1 LKTIIFLYSKFLK
14 MKLLLLL
21 LLIPVFCQAQNL
33 INGRPFPQQQVNEAV
48 QKAWGEKERALPDA
62 GTHSEPGSASH
73 SGIYHLLQQQE
84 PAARALQT
92 SNLRSGGGIL
102 YIGATPHDTL
112 VVTGAWQYNGPIAVI
127 NDGVLIF
134 NNAHATISGSLI
146 VVGNG
151 QVLATNS
158 YLLFPQQYF
167 YQWGLEGDGH
177 GLLQM
182 RHCTLDFNNM
192 ATPWSMADSSTI
204 NFQNVHFTSSASTI
218 GLNSHSRFIV
228 DTANLLGE
236 IVATD
241 SILLS
246 LRNVDTVIVWHKIQ
260 RGAGL
265 TWTFPNGYQL
275 PHYAIGPDSAGVS
288 GLQYNIELD
297 NIAQVHWA
305 LMPENLTNVNISN
318 STIRSVAV
326 IYRGIETGTAQGLV
340 DNSSYVTSPTF
351 FSDRT
356 FQLTNCSVKTWAVYP
371 TDTTYVDI
379 TSCILGEIGTG
390 GHGHTSCSS
399 MYCDG
404 TGGYFWAN
412 AFGFQSASGCSF
424 SCPVRAEQGG
434 TMIVGFGAISAATG
448 YAIDSGLLI
457 MVQTPT
463 ISPPIAYDGSDI
475 WVGMLTPGTIDSGYI
490 QPLTGSA
497 YILRGPTSRLM
508 SFSSYYVAYQLSGDT
523 TWTITDSI
531 HTSPVTQGTLVRWN
545 TTGIATGHYNMQLI
559 IKDNFGD
566 SVTVPSGLDIAIGT
580 PTPTGIANIPN
591 SDLKV
596 FPNPASNQLTII
608 GDQMPVN
615 KVTLLNMLGQTLF
628 DYNCTDLATKTPL
641 YIDIS
646 NVPAGIYIYRITT
659 TNDRVIE
666 GKVVKM

>member
-1 LKTIIFLYSKFLK
+1 
-14 MKLLLLL
+14 MKQLLLLL
-21 LLIPVFCQAQNL
+21 LLPVFNQAQNL
-33 INGRPFPQQQVNEAV
+33 INGRPFPQKQVNEAI
-48 QKAWGEKERALPDA
+48 QKAWEEKERALP
-62 GTHSEPGSASH
+62 GSAPNNETSSAFH
-73 SGIYHLLQQQE
+73 SGIYHLLQQQD

-92 SNLRSGGGIL
+92 SNLRSGGIL

-112 VVTGAWQYNGPIAVI
+112 VVTGAWQNNGPVAVV

-134 NNAHATISGSLI
+134 TNAHATISGSLI

-151 QVLATNS
+151 KILAANS
-158 YLLFPQQYF
+158 YFYFPQQYF
-167 YQWGLEGDGH
+167 YEWGLQADGH

-182 RHCTLDFNNM
+182 RHCTLDFNGL
-192 ATPWSMADSSTI
+192 ATPIGAADSSTMY
-204 NFQNVHFTSSASTI
+204 FQNAHFTSSASTI
-218 GLNSHSRFIV
+218 GLNGHSNFIV
-228 DTANLLGE
+228 DTADLLGE

-241 SILLS
+241 TILLS
-246 LRNVDTVIVWHKIQ
+246 LRNVDTVIVWHHIQ

-265 TWTFPNGYQL
+265 TWTFPGGYNL
-275 PHYAIGPDSAGVS
+275 SHYAIGPDSTGVS
-288 GLQYNIELD
+288 GLPYTIELD
-297 NIAQVHWA
+297 NIKQVHWA
-305 LMPENLTNVNISN
+305 LMPENMTNVNISN

-399 MYCDG
+399 MFCDG

-412 AFGFQSASGCSF
+412 GFGFQSASGCGLT
-424 SCPVRAEQGG
+424 CPVRAEQGS
-434 TMIVGFGAISAATG
+434 TALVGFCSISAATG

-531 HTSPVTQGTLVRWN
+531 HTTPVTQGTLVRWN

-566 SVTVPSGLDIAIGT
+566 SVTVPSGLNVVIG
-580 PTPTGIANIPN
+580 TPTGIANVPN

-596 FPNPASNQLTII
+596 FPNPAYNQLTIA

-615 KVTLLNMLGQTLF
+615 KVTLINMLGQTVL
-628 DYNCTDLATKTPL
+628 DYYCTDTDTKNPL
-641 YIDIS
+641 NIDIS
-646 NVPAGIYIYRITT
+646 DLPAGIYVYRISTA
-659 TNDRVIE
+659 NDSVIE
-666 GKVVKM
+666 GKVLKM